1 MHGTSVIYTATSRRT
16 DHRAGEGEEV
26 NDEQYDAN
34 PPTAVSLSDSSKQG
48 SGLLSVF
55 CSTTLL
61 SRRLYTVTFRGELGL
76 ESRVQTTITVCLVTF
91 TVTFRGELGLE
102 SRVQTTIYSLSR
114 RVTCFICRRNLVTCI
129 IRFAN

>member
-1 MHGTSVIYTATSRRT
+1 MLFSLVMPCCYVRISIYVTYNVAGYHTSTLLPRMHGTSVIYTATSRRT

-34 PPTAVSLSDSSKQG
+34 PSTAVSLSDTSKQG

-61 SRRLYTVTFRGELGL
+61 TQSQPSFIHRDVPW
-76 ESRVQTTITVCLVTF
+76 RV
-91 TVTFRGELGLE
+91 
-102 SRVQTTIYSLSR
+102 RVR
-114 RVTCFICRRNLVTCI
+114 E
-129 IRFAN
+129 